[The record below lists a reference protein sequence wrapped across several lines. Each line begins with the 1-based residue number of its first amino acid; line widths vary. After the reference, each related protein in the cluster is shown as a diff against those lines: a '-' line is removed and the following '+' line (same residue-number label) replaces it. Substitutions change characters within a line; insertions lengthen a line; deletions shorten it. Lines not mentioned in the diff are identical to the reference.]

1 MKSRIQ
7 PPAPLS
13 TSTPTPASEVDFD
26 DTIARNRA
34 LASPDPTKVPTA
46 PSAYRPTDPDV
57 RNRRLRR
64 LAAELRSEAGDALRE
79 AAKRDLKADLGKHAP
94 DPTRAPALL
103 ERMTLSGQFVT
114 AVQTL
119 LAYAREVDQI
129 AMSDVLIF
137 LEAEN
142 KELVHALQ
150 HEPALAA
157 NYTELQKLFAS
168 RAGAIA
174 EGMARAKDEAA
185 AAEKP
190 QPK

>member
-1 MKSRIQ
+1 MPSKIAD
-7 PPAPLS
+7 PAPQS
-13 TSTPTPASEVDFD
+13 PSPSSQASEADFD
-26 DTIARNRA
+26 DTIARNRS
-34 LASPDPTKVPTA
+34 LASPDAAKVPVP

-57 RNRRLRR
+57 RRRRLRR

-79 AAKRDLKADLGKHAP
+79 AAKRDIKADLGKHAP
-94 DPTRAPALL
+94 DPARAPALL
-103 ERMTLSGQFVT
+103 ERMTSTGEFVN

-137 LEAEN
+137 LEAAN
-142 KELVHALQ
+142 KELVHALD
-150 HEPALAA
+150 HEPALATRYA
-157 NYTELQKLFAS
+157 ALQQLFAA

-185 AAEKP
+185 AEKTP
-190 QPK
+190 PK